1 MRQLCCRRIMW
12 KALLVSMLLAIVIA
26 PAVLAKAI
34 EEPLQTYRGV
44 VLSIE
49 AAEENPLEE
58 SGYQSEAFDVE
69 VKILN
74 GPFRDQEISVYH
86 ITGGNPSYDIIVEPG
101 DKVLLEAEV
110 VEGELVSAYIADHI
124 RDTFIYL
131 LIGLFVLLVL
141 LIGGKSGLRSLLGL
155 LITVI
160 LIAQVFLPLLFRG
173 YQPLLLAVLLS
184 VLSIIITMIIIGGMN
199 RKTLAAIIGTA
210 SGVLV
215 AGVLAYAFGNLTKL
229 TGLSHEETQML
240 MYIPQETQF
249 NYQGL
254 LFAGIM
260 IGALGA
266 VMDVG
271 MSVASS
277 MFEIKKVS
285 PQISLWDL
293 FRSGMN
299 VGRDIMGTMTNTLI
313 LAYLGSSTPLLL
325 LFYAY
330 NVPIQRILNLDT
342 IGTELVRAFSGSIGM
357 VAAIPLTALV
367 AAWLAMRDEQGR
379 VGAAS
384 EAEHS

>member
-1 MRQLCCRRIMW
+1 
-12 KALLVSMLLAIVIA
+12 
-26 PAVLAKAI
+26 
-34 EEPLQTYRGV
+34 
-44 VLSIE
+44 
-49 AAEENPLEE
+49 NP
-58 SGYQSEAFDVE
+58 Y
-69 VKILN
+69 
-74 GPFRDQEISVYH
+74 
-86 ITGGNPSYDIIVEPG
+86 YDIIVEPG

-155 LITVI
+155 LITIV

-173 YQPLLLAVLLS
+173 YQPLPLAVLLS
-184 VLSIIITMIIIGGMN
+184 VLSIIITMVIIGGIN
-199 RKTLAAIIGTA
+199 RKTLAAIVGTA

-229 TGLSHEETQML
+229 TGLSHEETRML
-240 MYIPQETQF
+240 MYIPQGIQF

-277 MFEIKKVS
+277 MFEIKQVS

-299 VGRDIMGTMTNTLI
+299 VGRDVMGTMTNTLI

-342 IGTELVRAFSGSIGM
+342 IGTELVRALSGSIGM

>member
-1 MRQLCCRRIMW
+1 MW

>member
-1 MRQLCCRRIMW
+1 MRQLRGRRIW

-74 GPFRDQEISVYH
+74 GPFRGQVISVSH
-86 ITGGNPSYDIIVEPG
+86 VTGGNPYYDIIVEPG

-155 LITVI
+155 LITIV

-173 YQPLLLAVLLS
+173 YQPLPLAVLLS
-184 VLSIIITMIIIGGMN
+184 VLSIIITMVIIGGIN
-199 RKTLAAIIGTA
+199 RKTLAAIVGTA

-229 TGLSHEETQML
+229 TGLSHEETRML
-240 MYIPQETQF
+240 MYIPQGIQF

-277 MFEIKKVS
+277 MFEIKQVS

-299 VGRDIMGTMTNTLI
+299 VGRDVMGTMTNTLI

-342 IGTELVRAFSGSIGM
+342 IGTELVRALSGSIGM